1 MVDYHV
7 GLVRNFPK
15 YNNVGSLP
23 KELWYYKNNAF
34 KIWIFKKNNS
44 YICRKITNTGFKL

>member
-34 KIWIFKKNNS
+34 KIWIFKKTTAIFAENLQ
-44 YICRKITNTGFKL
+44 I

>member
-15 YNNVGSLP
+15 YNNVGSLL
-23 KELWYYKNNAF
+23 KELWYYKNNAC
-34 KIWIFKKNNS
+34 KIWIIEKQQPDVQKNHK
-44 YICRKITNTGFKL
+44 YRL

>member
-1 MVDYHV
+1 MVDYQV

-34 KIWIFKKNNS
+34 KIWIIEKQQPYLQKNHK
-44 YICRKITNTGFKL
+44 YRL